1 MLAKRCPRWRKP
13 NIDIKDSCGE
23 DEMHARV
30 TTVDLVP
37 GKEDEI
43 VDIWRKD
50 IVPLVKAQ
58 AGFKAAYV
66 FGDTETHRGMS
77 VTLWESEADMKAS
90 EESGAVQEALSKFVG
105 LFAGPPTQERFEV
118 LLEV

>member
-1 MLAKRCPRWRKP
+1 
-13 NIDIKDSCGE
+13 
-23 DEMHARV
+23 MHARV
-30 TTVDLVP
+30 TTVDIVP
-37 GKEDEI
+37 GKEDET
-43 VDIWRKD
+43 VEIWRKD

-66 FGDTETHRGMS
+66 LGDTESHRGMS

-90 EESGAVQEALSKFVG
+90 EDSGAVQEALSKFVG
-105 LFAGPPTQERFEV
+105 LFAGPPKQERFEV